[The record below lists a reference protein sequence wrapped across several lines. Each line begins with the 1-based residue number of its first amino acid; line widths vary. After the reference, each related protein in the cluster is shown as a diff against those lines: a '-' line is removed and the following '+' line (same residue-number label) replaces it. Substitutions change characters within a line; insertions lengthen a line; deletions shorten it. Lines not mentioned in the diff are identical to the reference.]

1 MHLSVCVLG
10 AAQAVFSVP
19 ESGGQAAGSAGS
31 RPGEE
36 EQSGR
41 GSRRWSCC
49 FWWCG
54 GPSERAS
61 QSHQRH

>member
-1 MHLSVCVLG
+1 MTNLQKRISYAFVRVCVLG
-10 AAQAVFSVP
+10 AAQAVVSVP

-31 RPGEE
+31 QPGEE

-49 FWWCG
+49 F
-54 GPSERAS
+54 
-61 QSHQRH
+61 